1 MTVKKL
7 KGFIFEDYYQRMG
20 FAKENTYYS
29 MNHQKKDLQL
39 DATKLTEEI
48 TDLCNIYYQSFL
60 RNKNSKPVRESKV
73 LTQNFLE

>member
-29 MNHQKKDLQL
+29 MNH
-39 DATKLTEEI
+39 
-48 TDLCNIYYQSFL
+48 
-60 RNKNSKPVRESKV
+60 
-73 LTQNFLE
+73 